1 MSESTASRL
10 DRSARESRQRPP
22 HNQDADAAAA
32 AAAVAAVDNADE
44 EVDSGGAMDDVLD
57 DEANGET
64 DSLSF

>member
-32 AAAVAAVDNADE
+32 AAAAVDNTDE
-44 EVDSGGAMDDVLD
+44 EVDNGGVMDDVLD

-64 DSLSF
+64 ASLSF